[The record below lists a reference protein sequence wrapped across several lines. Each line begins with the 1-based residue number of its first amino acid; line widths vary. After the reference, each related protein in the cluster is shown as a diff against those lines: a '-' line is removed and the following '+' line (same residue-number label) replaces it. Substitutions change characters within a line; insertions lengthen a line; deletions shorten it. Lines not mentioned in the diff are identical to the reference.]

1 MNPSVKCTGFGLA
14 LKKFFRGTH
23 SSRGP
28 FPLYMLRVS
37 LHMRRKFIFFGCQ
50 KMTKSSNMAPGPEK
64 CDICTN
70 VRWLA
75 VSLQYTVSST
85 SHIRGIG
92 MPSPFPKLELLL
104 QSFSKRTMRDII
116 NKFVYMFDCCWVLGF
131 FFLLLCKNI
140 TFHSH
145 PLLFYLH
152 G

>member
-14 LKKFFRGTH
+14 LKKFFWGTPLF
-23 SSRGP
+23 SRAFSALHVKSIP
-28 FPLYMLRVS
+28 SHAPLVDLFRLS
-37 LHMRRKFIFFGCQ
+37 
-50 KMTKSSNMAPGPEK
+50 KMTKSSNMAPGSEK

-116 NKFVYMFDCCWVLGF
+116 NKFVYMFDCCWVWGL
-131 FFLLLCKNI
+131 FLLLCKNI

-145 PLLFYLH
+145 PLFLYLH